1 MLAPRKILW
10 STPREVVP
18 ILVDWIPLEPNDV
31 ILDVG
36 CGDAKV
42 LLQWAM
48 QVPSSLHLP
57 SRQQQQQPQESNS
70 TIKFLGIEIDEQRAA
85 QAQENVENA
94 YREGILDR
102 DKVSIQIRCGNA
114 LHDASDWWVEATI
127 VFMYLIP
134 RGLRRIKPMLELS
147 QQQKQHESTRHGRLV
162 VVTYMSPLPDERH
175 VAKRSCP
182 VEHQPGAAWPLFLY
196 HLDKKGEYEE

>member
-1 MLAPRKILW
+1 MLAPRKTLW
-10 STPREVVP
+10 STPSEVVP

-31 ILDVG
+31 VLDVG

-48 QVPSSLHLP
+48 QVPTSLNSS
-57 SRQQQQQPQESNS
+57 SQQQQEPDS
-70 TIKFLGIEIDEQRAA
+70 TIKFLGIEIDERRAA
-85 QAQENVENA
+85 QANKNVEKA

-102 DKVSIQIRCGNA
+102 DKVTIQIRCGNA

-134 RGLRRIKPMLELS
+134 RGLRRIKPILE
-147 QQQKQHESTRHGRLV
+147 QKRQHISVRQGRLV
-162 VVTYMSPLPDERH
+162 VVTYMSPLPDEIH
-175 VAKRSCP
+175 VAKRSFS
-182 VEHQPGAAWPLFLY
+182 VSHQPGAAWPLYLY
-196 HLDKKGEYEE
+196 HLGISGECDE